1 MSSIGRFINSM
12 IECPFFEIESAMKI
26 VLKAAVL
33 SLLISVSAYAKKNPT
48 VDDAKTFLNDVEK
61 TFIEEG
67 EFAARTAWIQANF
80 ITEDSV
86 WLGAK
91 SNEKMSA
98 LAVKYALEASQFDK
112 VKLDDDMRR
121 KMNILKNGLTIAA
134 PVDVTKNKELAQITS
149 GLEAMYGKGKY
160 CVEGECKTLN
170 DLEEVMTSS
179 RDNNELLEAWKG
191 WRTISPPMKD
201 KYVRMVELANEGAV
215 NLGFKD
221 TGAMWRS
228 QYDMPADEFSKELDK
243 QFDQVKPLYEAL
255 QCHVRAKLTEH
266 YGTDVMGS
274 DGMIPAHLLGNMWAQ
289 SWGNI
294 YDIVKPPADVE
305 GSPIDITKLLKENNY
320 DPIKMVKTAEGFFT
334 SLGLPALPETF
345 WERSLFLKPQDR
357 DVVCHASAWDLDN
370 VDDLRI
376 KMCIKVD
383 QEDFVT
389 IHHELGHNFYQ
400 RAYNKESILYRNG
413 ANDGFHEAIGDT
425 VALSITPEYLK
436 SIGLIDEVPASDSDL
451 GILMKMALDR
461 VAFLPFGLMIDQWRW
476 KVFNGEFSEGDYN
489 TGWWQLRNKYQGV
502 KAPTVRA
509 ADDFDPGAK
518 YHIPGG
524 TPYTRYFL
532 AHLLEFQFHRE
543 LCKEAGNTGP
553 LHRCSIYNNKKAGA
567 KLIKMLEMGASQPWQ
582 DALEIVANSREM
594 DATAV
599 IDYFAP
605 LKIWLD
611 EQNKDRNCGW

>member
-1 MSSIGRFINSM
+1 MFVFL
-12 IECPFFEIESAMKI
+12 IERVMK
-26 VLKAAVL
+26 VLLKAAVL
-33 SLLISVSAYAKKNPT
+33 GALISVSACAQKAPKATKATNTTTPT
-48 VDDAKTFLNDVEK
+48 VADAKSFLADVEK

-67 EFAARTAWIQANF
+67 EFAARTAWIQSNF

-98 LAVKYALEASQFDK
+98 LAVKYALEAGKFDD
-112 VKLDDDMRR
+112 VKLGDDLRR
-121 KMNILKNGLTIAA
+121 RMNFLKNGLTIAA
-134 PVDVTKNKELAQITS
+134 PVDPAKNKELAQITS

-160 CVEGECKTLN
+160 CVEDKCQTLN
-170 DLEEVMTSS
+170 DLEKIMTSS
-179 RDNNELLEAWKG
+179 RDKNELLEAWKG

-201 KYVRMVELANEGAV
+201 KYAKMVELANEGAE

-243 QFDQVKPLYEAL
+243 QFNQVKPLYEAL

-266 YGTDVMGS
+266 YGAETMGN

-289 SWGNI
+289 SWGNV

-305 GSPIDITKLLKENNY
+305 GSPIDVTALLKENNY
-320 DPIKMVKTAEGFFT
+320 DHTKMVKTAEGFFT

-345 WERSLFLKPQDR
+345 WQRSLFLKPQDR
-357 DVVCHASAWDLDN
+357 DVVCHASAWNLDN
-370 VDDLRI
+370 IDDLRI

-400 RAYNKESILYRNG
+400 RAYNKESIMYRTG

-425 VALSITPEYLK
+425 VALSITPDYLK
-436 SIGLIDEVPASDSDL
+436 QIGLIDEVPASDSDL
-451 GILMKMALDR
+451 GMLMKMALDR

-476 KVFNGEFSEGDYN
+476 KVFNGEYPEADYN

-502 KAPTVRA
+502 KAPTERA

-532 AHLLEFQFHRE
+532 AHILEFQFHRE
-543 LCKEAGNTGP
+543 LCKVAGNTGP
-553 LHRCSIYNNKKAGA
+553 LHRCSIYNNKQAGA

-582 DALEIVANSREM
+582 DALEVVANSREM

-605 LKIWLD
+605 LKTWLD

>member
-1 MSSIGRFINSM
+1 MKHKFI
-12 IECPFFEIESAMKI
+12 I
-26 VLKAAVL
+26 
-33 SLLISVSAYAKKNPT
+33 LLIVCSGFLVSTQTLAKKPSQE
-48 VDDAKTFLNDVEK
+48 DAEKFLKKVE
-61 TFIEEG
+61 TTLIEEG
-67 EFAARTAWIQANF
+67 EFAARTAWVQANF
-80 ITEDSV
+80 ITEDTV

-98 LAVKYALEASQFDK
+98 LQVKFAIEASQYDK
-112 VKLDDDMRR
+112 TKLPADMRR
-121 KMNILKNGLTIAA
+121 KMMLLKNGLTLAA
-134 PVDVTKNKELAQITS
+134 PLDVSKNKQLAQITS
-149 GLEAMYGKGKY
+149 SLEAMYGTGKY
-160 CVEGECKTLN
+160 CKGEKCQTLN
-170 DLEEVMTSS
+170 DLEEVMTHS
-179 RDNNELLEAWKG
+179 RNSDELLEAWQG

-201 KYVRMVELANEGAV
+201 KYANMVKLANEGAR

-228 QYDMPADEFSKELDK
+228 QYDMPADEFAKELDH
-243 QFDQVKPLYEAL
+243 QFKQVKPLYQAL

-266 YGTDVMGS
+266 YGKEVMGD

-289 SWGNI
+289 SWSNI
-294 YDIVKPPADVE
+294 YDLVKPPADVE
-305 GSPIDITKLLKENNY
+305 GSPINVTKLLQDNNY
-320 DPIKMVKTAEGFFT
+320 DHIKMVKAGEGFFT

-345 WERSLFLKPQDR
+345 WQRSLFLKPQDR
-357 DVVCHASAWDLDN
+357 EVVCHASAWDLDN

-376 KMCIKVD
+376 KMCIKID

-400 RAYNKESILYRNG
+400 RAYKDQSMIYRIG

-425 VALSITPEYLK
+425 IALSITPDYLEK
-436 SIGLIDEVPASDSDL
+436 IGLIDKAPKSDSDL
-451 GILMKMALDR
+451 GMLMQMALDR

-476 KVFNGEFSEGDYN
+476 KVFNGEFSEKEYN
-489 TGWWQLRNKYQGV
+489 QGWWQLRNHYQGV
-502 KAPTVRA
+502 KAPIARTE
-509 ADDFDPGAK
+509 DNFDPGAK

-543 LCKEAGNTGP
+543 LCKTAGNTGP
-553 LHRCSIYNNKKAGA
+553 LHNCSIYGNKEAGA

-582 DALEIVANSREM
+582 DALEIVANSRQM

-605 LKIWLD
+605 LKTWLD
-611 EQNKDRNCGW
+611 EQNKDRNCGWK